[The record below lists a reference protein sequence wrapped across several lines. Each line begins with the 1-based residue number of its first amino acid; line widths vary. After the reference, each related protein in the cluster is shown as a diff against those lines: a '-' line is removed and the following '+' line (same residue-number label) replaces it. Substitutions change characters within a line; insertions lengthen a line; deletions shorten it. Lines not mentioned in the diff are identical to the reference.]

1 MDRPLRVLFYVGDNT
16 GSAWYRQVQPALK
29 LEQHKLAEAGI
40 FQVGIDSPDQLP
52 KAIDASD
59 VLVFSRSISPRLAD
73 QLHDIK
79 KVGIKVVIDIN
90 DDWFHVDPF
99 SPHYQHLGLEE
110 YASHTPE
117 GVIFKIWEDGR
128 ICPNGEKFDIK
139 KNREQIEFYKALWK
153 EADLITCTTPYL
165 AEIYGQFAPTV
176 VLPNMVDLQI
186 WKNVHTHYLQENY
199 RRLGWRGGPSHFQ
212 DIMTLR
218 HVAWRLLNKWQNLK
232 LVLSGH
238 HFKSFTQDFPG
249 ERVELHGWMGNV
261 AYPWHM
267 MALGIDVAFYPW
279 LDTEFNKGKNNLAW
293 VEWSAVGVPGVY
305 PALKPYMDHVKH
317 GETGLLALSEEG
329 WFESINKLIKDQF
342 YRRRIAQNARAEVE
356 KNWDIN
362 KRIGEWATAYRNISE
377 RGSIVC
383 FTKLPDHG
391 EASANSATA

>member
-59 VLVFSRSISPRLAD
+59 VFVFSRSISPRLAD

-110 YASHTPE
+110 YPSHTPE

-186 WKNVHTHYLQENY
+186 WKNV
-199 RRLGWRGGPSHFQ
+199 
-212 DIMTLR
+212 
-218 HVAWRLLNKWQNLK
+218 K